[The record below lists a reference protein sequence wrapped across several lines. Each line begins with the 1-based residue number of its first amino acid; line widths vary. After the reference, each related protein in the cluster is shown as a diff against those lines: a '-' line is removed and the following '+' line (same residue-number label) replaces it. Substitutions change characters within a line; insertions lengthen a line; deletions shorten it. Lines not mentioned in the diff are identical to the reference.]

1 MAAYLEVVN
10 RRITTRFESA
20 RSYKSSLLNNSRQ
33 IIPAKDAVPSTFF
46 RLNVVLMLLMLAS
59 IFSYLFL
66 SNLLVSER
74 YSLSLRKQKFN
85 QLSAELTSE
94 SMQKTNRVDD
104 LLSFVKASGMVE
116 AKDINT
122 VTEENG
128 FALSGNR
135 Y

>member
-1 MAAYLEVVN
+1 M
-10 RRITTRFESA
+10 
-20 RSYKSSLLNNSRQ
+20 
-33 IIPAKDAVPSTFF
+33 
-46 RLNVVLMLLMLAS
+46 
-59 IFSYLFL
+59 
-66 SNLLVSER
+66 VSER

>member
-1 MAAYLEVVN
+1 
-10 RRITTRFESA
+10 
-20 RSYKSSLLNNSRQ
+20 LNNSRQ

-104 LLSFVKASGMVE
+104 LLSFVKTSGMVE

-128 FALSGNR
+128 FALSENR

>member
-1 MAAYLEVVN
+1 
-10 RRITTRFESA
+10 
-20 RSYKSSLLNNSRQ
+20 
-33 IIPAKDAVPSTFF
+33 
-46 RLNVVLMLLMLAS
+46 MLAS

-74 YSLSLRKQKFN
+74 YTLSLRKQKFS

-94 SMQKTNRVDD
+94 SIQKTSRVDD
-104 LLSFVKASGMVE
+104 LLSFVKTSGMVE
-116 AKDINT
+116 AKDIST

-128 FALSGNR
+128 FALSENR